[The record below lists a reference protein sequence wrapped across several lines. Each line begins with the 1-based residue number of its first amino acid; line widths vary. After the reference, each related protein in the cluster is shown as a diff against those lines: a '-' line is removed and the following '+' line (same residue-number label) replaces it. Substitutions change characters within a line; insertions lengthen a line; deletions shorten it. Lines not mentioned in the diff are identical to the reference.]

1 MNTNTRTAL
10 LLSLSLSLLAGC
22 ANRSKNQ
29 AAQVPPP
36 AYTVMPQAAPRTAA
50 APVAG
55 GTQQE
60 QQPASASA
68 PEVQGQVLQPG
79 QTLDPLSLQWPRFFD
94 TGGYEFAVY
103 QPQISQWPGNQ
114 IQGRFALAVRLA
126 GTSNETYGI
135 VFFTARTEIDKVNRL
150 VTLEDFQITKADFPT
165 QASKQKQYSTLIQ
178 AELPKVAKTIPLDHL
193 ETVFAVSGN
202 IAKAKIQQ
210 VMNDPPRMLYTT
222 QPSLLILVDGPPVL
236 KSLAGTYERVVNTR
250 AILLLNTN
258 IAAQSYYL
266 FAASNWYS
274 APSIEG
280 PWMVESNP
288 PSDINTALNAAL
300 ATKQV
305 DPMYPKKPL
314 AAPLTVYVS
323 TTPTELLQT
332 TGIANMLSISG
343 TDLLYV
349 SNTDNAI
356 LYYLND
362 GSYYVLISGR
372 WFKAHTLY
380 GPWTFVPGG
389 QLPADFLRIPP
400 DSPKANVLASVP
412 GTPMAREA
420 VIVNSIPQT
429 ATIQRDKAKLAV
441 TYGGPPSFKPIEGTS
456 LQYALN
462 TETPVIQVSPTAY
475 YACEGGVWFM
485 SAGPTG
491 PWAVALSVPAA
502 IYTIPPTCP
511 IHYVTYCYVYGSTPT
526 YVYLGYTPGY
536 MGTVVAPDGVVVY
549 GTGYYYPP
557 VILGTTYVCYPP
569 TYGYGWGMA
578 VGAAAGFA
586 FGYCA
591 GASYGCWCEP
601 HWGCYGWAYSSGW
614 SYTHVNC
621 NAVNCY
627 THWGTAVH
635 ATGCYGYNPYTG
647 TSWAS
652 QHANTF
658 NPYTGTR
665 GSVSRGAAAN
675 PYTGG
680 YAAGSH
686 GSWYNPYSGARAT
699 ASQGVRG
706 NAYTGNY
713 AAGRQGAAYNP
724 STGTYGAAQKGT
736 VGNAYTGASSSVDRG
751 VVGNA
756 NTGNKV
762 AWNNGNVY
770 TDHDGSIHTYNT
782 SSSSWDKWGGGG
794 WQSASKP
801 STSSWSDRGWDSS
814 SWNNWS
820 DRADSFDRE
829 SWGQSL
835 GASRWGGW
843 SGGGGGGWGGFHGG
857 GFGGFGRR

>member
-1 MNTNTRTAL
+1 MKKAAQSAL
-10 LLSLSLSLLAGC
+10 FLSLNLVWLAGC
-22 ANRSKNQ
+22 ANRSQ
-29 AAQVPPP
+29 S
-36 AYTVMPQAAPRTAA
+36 QAAPFAAASETVPAQTAPQPTP

-55 GTQQE
+55 
-60 QQPASASA
+60 ASEYA
-68 PEVQGQVLQPG
+68 PQVQGQALQAG

-114 IQGRFALAVRLA
+114 IQGRFAMAVRPA
-126 GTSNETYGI
+126 GTSNETYGV

-150 VTLEDFQITKADFPT
+150 VTLEDFQVTKADFPT
-165 QASKQKQYSTLIQ
+165 QRANQKQYSTLIQ
-178 AELPKVAKTIPLDHL
+178 AELPKAAKTIPLDHL
-193 ETVFAVSGN
+193 EAVFAVSGD
-202 IAKAKIQQ
+202 IAKAKLQQ
-210 VMNDPPRMLYTT
+210 VKNDPPRIIYTT
-222 QPSLLILVDGPPVL
+222 QPSLLILVEGPPVL
-236 KSLAGTYERVVNTR
+236 KPLVGTYERVINTR

-258 IAAQSYYL
+258 IAATSYYL

-280 PWMVESNP
+280 PWMVDSNLP
-288 PSDINTALNAAL
+288 GDLHAALAAAL

-305 DPMYPKKPL
+305 DALYPKKPL
-314 AAPLTVYVS
+314 AAPPTVYVS

-332 TGIANMLSISG
+332 TGVANMLSISG
-343 TDLLYV
+343 TDLLYI
-349 SNTDNAI
+349 SNTDNA
-356 LYYLND
+356 LFYYLDD
-362 GSYYVLISGR
+362 GSYYLLISGR
-372 WFKAHTLY
+372 WFKARSLY
-380 GPWTFVPGG
+380 GPWAFVPGA
-389 QLPADFLRIPP
+389 QLPGDFLRIPP

-420 VIVNSIPQT
+420 VIANSIPQT
-429 ATIQRDKAKLAV
+429 ATIEREKAKLAV
-441 TYGGPPSFKPIEGTS
+441 SYEGAPSFAPIQGTP
-456 LQYALN
+456 LLYATN
-462 TETPVIQVSPTAY
+462 TMTPVVKVNPTSY
-475 YACEGGVWFM
+475 YACEGGVWFV
-485 SAGPTG
+485 SPSPTG
-491 PWAVALSVPAA
+491 PWAVALSVPQV
-502 IYTIPPTCP
+502 IYTIPVTCP
-511 IHYVTYCYVYGSTPT
+511 IHYVTYAYVYGSAPN
-526 YVYLGYTPGY
+526 YVYVGYTPGY
-536 MGTVVAPDGVVVY
+536 MGTVVAPGDVVVY

-557 VILGTTYVCYPP
+557 VILGATYVCYPP

-578 VGAAAGFA
+578 VGAATGFA
-586 FGYCA
+586 FGFCA
-591 GASYGCWCEP
+591 GASTACWCEP
-601 HWGCYGWAYSSGW
+601 HWGCYGWAYPAGW
-614 SYTHVNC
+614 SYAHVNC

-647 TSWAS
+647 TSWAG

-658 NPYTGTR
+658 NPYTGTM

-686 GSWYNPYSGARAT
+686 GSWYNPYSGAHAT

-713 AAGRQGAAYNP
+713 AAGKQGAGYNP
-724 STGTYGAAQKGT
+724 STGMYGAAQKGT
-736 VGNAYTGASSSVDRG
+736 VGNAYTGNSASVDRG

-770 TDHDGSIHTYNT
+770 TDHDGNVHAYNT
-782 SSSSWDKWGGGG
+782 STDSWNKWGSSG
-794 WQSASKP
+794 WQDAAKP
-801 STSSWSDRGWDSS
+801 STSSWADRGWNSS
-814 SWNNWS
+814 GWNNWS

-835 GASRWGGW
+835 GGSRWDSW
-843 SGGGGGGWGGFHGG
+843 SRGGGGGWGGFHGG
-857 GFGGFGRR
+857 FGGFGRR